1 MIRINLLPVRASKK
15 REQGRQWLALFSVAL
30 VATLIGNYFWYSAV
44 EAQLVAVNNRIS
56 EYEKTVEQ
64 LNKIIGEVKNIEKEQ
79 KEIEQKLDT
88 LRKLE
93 QGRIGPVRVMD
104 ELTSTL
110 PEQVWLKNLELVGG
124 AAAFQGAAKTHQDV
138 AEFMKKLKASRHFTS
153 PVLRT
158 SRQPSPDS
166 AVDFQITCGVNF
178 AS

>member
-15 REQGRQWLALFSVAL
+15 REQGRQWVVLFSVVL
-30 VATLIGNYFWYSAV
+30 VAVLVGNWFWYSAV

-93 QGRIGPVRVMD
+93 QGRTGPVRVMD

-110 PEQVWLKNLELVGG
+110 PENVWLKNLELMGGG
-124 AAAFQGAAKTHQDV
+124 ATFQGAAKTHQDV
-138 AEFMKKLKASRHFTS
+138 AEFMKKLKASRHFVG
-153 PVLRT
+153 PVLRS
-158 SRQPSPDS
+158 SRQNTQDAP
-166 AVDFQITCGVNF
+166 VEFQISCGVKF